1 MPNFLPTGVTEE
13 QLSKAA
19 DVGRSVPS
27 EPEEYTGPTY
37 VTEFVNN
44 RSKEV
49 PVWESKFAILRVPA
63 KGKSV
68 LISWSN
74 GTTYAPFRQITFEKD
89 GRTSVSWRPHFPD
102 PLANAPY
109 TILLDNQDG
118 ANSETLKIGDNFVE
132 VLKGIPKRVAVDID
146 SAQVVFKKIVWKK
159 RVVKIPIEGN
169 KNYLETRTIIERRMV
184 QRKKSEIA
192 AITKYLRDQALK
204 AAQKEVER
212 RFPGIEGGPEM
223 DDGDEVSGLN
233 IEG

>member
-1 MPNFLPTGVTEE
+1 MPDIPSGLTEE
-13 QLSKAA
+13 QISKAV

-49 PVWESKFAILRVPA
+49 PVWEGKFAILRVPA

-68 LISWSN
+68 LVSWSN
-74 GTTYAPFRQITFEKD
+74 GTTYAPFSKICFEKD
-89 GRTSVSWRPHFPD
+89 GRTNVSWRHGFDD
-102 PLANAPY
+102 PLKNAPY
-109 TILLDNQDG
+109 VLLLDNQDG
-118 ANSETLKIGDNFVE
+118 ANSETLKIGNNFVE
-132 VLKGIPKRVAVDID
+132 VLKGIPKRIAVDID
-146 SAQVVFKKIVWKK
+146 AAQVVFKKIVWKK

-169 KNYLETRTIIERRMV
+169 KNYLETRTIVERRMV

-204 AAQKEVER
+204 AAQKDVER
-212 RFPGIEGGPEM
+212 RYPGLEGGPET
-223 DDGDEVSGLN
+223 DDGDEMLGPDL
-233 IEG
+233 EG